1 MEFSGK
7 PPLPKKGKGG
17 EFFQFKKK
25 KGTLASSRQNIGE
38 KLGGGQARSRTIA
51 IRGLTIRKKL
61 SSLFVHSV
69 NKDTLGIAWFLLTD
83 AIHAEEKII
92 GREPSS
98 TWEEDVIIMVRRVT
112 LKENAPG

>member
-1 MEFSGK
+1 
-7 PPLPKKGKGG
+7 
-17 EFFQFKKK
+17 
-25 KGTLASSRQNIGE
+25 
-38 KLGGGQARSRTIA
+38 
-51 IRGLTIRKKL
+51 
-61 SSLFVHSV
+61 V

-83 AIHAEEKII
+83 AIHAEEKVI